1 MGKNLAGKELGEF
14 LSQRKDG
21 VYCARFTDRFGKRK
35 SLYNKNLRELKV
47 DLNNALYEDKNKMN
61 IVDDKTTLDQWY
73 VTWLDVHKHNI
84 IRENTKRTYKH
95 IYCRH
100 ISPELGKYKLT
111 DITQVMVRK
120 LIKNLEKKGLQFE
133 TQNKV
138 RIILQ
143 DIFDKAL
150 IDEFVN
156 RNPVRGIKLVRN
168 EEVDRRVLIVEE
180 QAEFFEC
187 CKGTFYDN
195 LFTVAV
201 ATGLRMGE
209 LAALRLEDIDFDNR
223 SINIT
228 RTLLYQKLEGDDG
241 KTFHF
246 LPPKTKSSVRKI
258 PINRQCE
265 LALKKQ
271 ILQKNIVIAKTPK
284 KEDEEFKDLLF
295 TTKYGNPLNC
305 QNFTDGIRR
314 VIDEINLRKD
324 ALEEME
330 YFSSHTFR
338 HTFATRC
345 IEAGIESKT
354 VQYYLGH
361 ATLQMTMDLYTHVL
375 EQHKNDEMNKLENVL
390 DQVLDVSETSVE
402 EQYNKM
408 MQNASNGVVQMA
420 NVIMLKSS

>member
-1 MGKNLAGKELGEF
+1 MGKDLKGKELGEF

-35 SLYNKNLRELKV
+35 CIYNKNLRQLKIA
-47 DLNNALYEDKNKMN
+47 LNNAIFEDKNKMN
-61 IVDDKTTLDQWY
+61 IVDNKTTLDEWY
-73 VTWLDVHKHNI
+73 LTWLEVHKYKI
-84 IRENTKRTYKH
+84 IRESTKRAYQH
-95 IYCRH
+95 IYLKH
-100 ISPELGKYKLT
+100 ISPGLGKVRLT
-111 DITQVMVRK
+111 DITQVMVK
-120 LIKNLEKKGLQFE
+120 KHIMSLEKKGLQFE

-143 DIFDKAL
+143 DMFDKAM

-168 EEVDRRVLIVEE
+168 DEVDRRVLTVEE

-201 ATGLRMGE
+201 STGMRMGE
-209 LAALRLEDIDFDNR
+209 LAALRLEDIDFENR
-223 SINIT
+223 CISIT
-228 RTLLYQKLEGDDG
+228 RTLLYQKLDGDEG
-241 KTFHF
+241 KAFHF
-246 LPPKTKSSVRKI
+246 MPPKTKSSVRKV

-271 ILQKNIVIAKTPK
+271 IMQKNVIMSKTPK
-284 KEDEEFKDLLF
+284 KVNDEFKDLLF
-295 TTKYGNPLNC
+295 TTKYGNPMNC
-305 QNFTDGIRR
+305 QNFTDGIRKI
-314 VIDEINLRKD
+314 IDEINLRKD
-324 ALEEME
+324 SLEEME

-345 IEAGIESKT
+345 FEAGIEPKT
-354 VQYYLGH
+354 VQNYLGH

-375 EQHKNDEMNKLENVL
+375 EQHKNDEISKLENIL
-390 DQVLDVSETSVE
+390 DHSLDVAESSIVD
-402 EQYNKM
+402 QYNRM
-408 MQNASNGVVQMA
+408 MNNQAKGVVQMD
-420 NVIMLKSS
+420 NVIEFKTS